1 MRVNA
6 DDWLRAYRPRPGA
19 RLRLFCFPH
28 ASGNA
33 TFYRDWAIK
42 LPVEIEVVAVQ
53 YPGRLDRISEPCVPD
68 METMVDSIVS
78 ALTGKVRE
86 SFAVFGH
93 SMGASIAYEVAYRL
107 EHRLGTPPIRL
118 FVSGRPAPKHH
129 RPGTKHL
136 GSDDFLWEELRR
148 LGGTDEVALAHPEL
162 RAALMPTLRADYRLV
177 ETYQPTLGPPVS
189 MPITAFTGDRD
200 PEALVPEVA
209 DWEHATTGPFD
220 FKVFPGDHFYL
231 VPEVDGVLS
240 GILDGL
246 NSPAR

>member
-1 MRVNA
+1 MSINP

-28 ASGNA
+28 ATGNA
-33 TFYRDWAIK
+33 TFYRNWAVK
-42 LPVEIEVVAVQ
+42 MPTDIEVVAIQ
-53 YPGRLDRISEPCVPD
+53 YPGRLDRIADPCVPD
-68 METMVDSIVS
+68 METMVDSIVT
-78 ALTGKVRE
+78 ALSGKVRE
-86 SFAVFGH
+86 RYAIFGH
-93 SMGASIAYEVAYRL
+93 SMGAAIAWEVAYRL
-107 EHRLGTPPIRL
+107 EYRLGAPPVRL

-129 RPGTKHL
+129 RPGSKHL
-136 GSDDFLWEELRR
+136 GSDDFLWEEMRR
-148 LGGTDEVALAHPEL
+148 LGGTTDAALAHPEL

-177 ETYQPTLGPPVS
+177 ETYQPTLGPPITT
-189 MPITAFTGDRD
+189 PISAFTGDQD

-209 DWEHATTGPFD
+209 DWEHATTGSFD

-231 VPEVDGVLS
+231 VPLIDHVHA